1 MTNSNSGC
9 AFNLVTTSSS
19 AAVPSLLSLYL
30 LKPNSWSAET
40 VTVSNIGVHAATAGK
55 GAGSTT
61 AAGAGA
67 GSTAGAGSAAATT
80 GIGAGAP
87 KRKIP
92 PKLTNVLLTVSVLL
106 TPVFIVSTRP
116 PLARV
121 HC

>member
-9 AFNLVTTSSS
+9 AFNLATTSSS
-19 AAVPSLLSLYL
+19 AALPSLLSLYL
-30 LKPNSWSAET
+30 SKPNSWSAET
-40 VTVSNIGVHAATAGK
+40 VTVSNVGVHAATAGK

-61 AAGAGA
+61 AAGAGV
-67 GSTAGAGSAAATT
+67 GSTVAAGAGSAAATT

-106 TPVFIVSTRP
+106 VFVPFIVS
-116 PLARV
+116 
-121 HC
+121 